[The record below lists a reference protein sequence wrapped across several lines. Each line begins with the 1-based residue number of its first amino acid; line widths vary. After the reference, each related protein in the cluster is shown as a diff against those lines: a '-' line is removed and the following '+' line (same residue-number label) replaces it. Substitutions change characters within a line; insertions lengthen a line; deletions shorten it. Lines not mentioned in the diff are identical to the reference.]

1 MAIEQNPFEM
11 ISQAVSNVVPIT
23 EMEESADA
31 TFEVDPTDGGV
42 IVDFS
47 ENVEME
53 ATGDI
58 IEWYG
63 DLSET
68 LDEDDLGAIAS
79 DVIDN
84 YEADKDS
91 RAEWESMFE
100 RGFDLLGLKLEQG
113 SEPFEGACTAVH
125 PLLIESAVKF
135 QSKASGELFPVGGPV
150 KTQIL
155 GKSTPEKEMQANR
168 VQNFMNYQL
177 TEQMPEYFDEFERML
192 FHLPLIGSAF
202 KKLYYDA
209 SLKRPASEFI
219 PIDQFYVSYYAT
231 NLRNADRYT
240 HVIYRSPVE
249 IARDIRA
256 GVYQDIDLPTPSQ
269 GDMPSFTEKMDT
281 ILGLSPS
288 SDHDPQYILLEQHCY
303 LDIEDD
309 GVSLPYIVTVEQ
321 QSRQVLSIRRNYKQD
336 DPNKE
341 KISHF
346 VHYRFVP
353 GFGFYGLGLIHF
365 LGNLT
370 MSATAAMRS
379 LIDAGQFANLPGG
392 FKAKGVR
399 MVGDNDPIAPGEFK
413 EVEATGIDL
422 SKAIVTLPYKEPSA
436 TLHQMLN
443 FVTVAGQKF
452 ADSTEQVI
460 SDAASYGPVG
470 TTMALLEASS
480 KFFSA
485 IHKRVHKSQKDEFN
499 ILARIDYDYLPREY
513 PYDVP
518 YEDRSIFKKDFDGRI
533 DILPVS
539 DPNIPSNAHRMMMAN
554 MALQMAQQSPP
565 GMFNLEALNR
575 TILNAANMPNIE
587 EILPPKI
594 EPQKMDPVSDIM
606 AATKGIPIAAFP
618 GQNHDAHI
626 QTKMAYLQDPMNGS
640 NPIMQ
645 RIRPIL
651 EANIQEHSV
660 LKYQEQMNG
669 ISKEIMKG
677 MPEQAGNPAA
687 IEMALAQAAQQVMNA
702 NQAMGQAQS
711 PEQQLVAL
719 EQAKVELEKQKIQS
733 NAQAQAAEM
742 ELKNKKFELEENSQI
757 INMMESSSQDN
768 FKNKKDDLDRK
779 LKIDLKSMDVAT
791 QTELKEIEENY
802 KKEIKKM
809 ELMVKSMIEEE
820 KKDRDD
826 LDRKLKIDL
835 KSMDV
840 VTQTELKEHEIDHQ
854 REMKEMELMIKD
866 MIEERRLDFEVQKEV
881 SRVVNEKIKNNF
893 EDAKQQDL
901 NLMIQ
906 IAIDQVEENEN
917 DEEG

>member
-1 MAIEQNPFEM
+1 MATERNPYDLMPEEN
-11 ISQAVSNVVPIT
+11 SNVIPMEVP
-23 EMEESADA
+23 EQESEA
-31 TFEVDPTDGGV
+31 TFEVDPTDGGI

-47 ENVEME
+47 EASEME
-53 ATGDI
+53 ASEDI
-58 IEWYG
+58 AEWFG

-68 LDEDDLGAIAS
+68 LDEDDLVEIS
-79 DVIDN
+79 NNVLDN
-84 YEADKDS
+84 FEADKDS

-113 SEPFEGACTAVH
+113 TEPFEGACTAVH

-135 QSKASGELFPVGGPV
+135 QSKASGELFPSSGPV
-150 KTQIL
+150 KAQIL
-155 GKSTPEKEMQANR
+155 GKSTPEKELQANR
-168 VQNFMNYQL
+168 VQSFMNFQL

-209 SLKRPASEFI
+209 TTKRPHSEFI
-219 PIDQFYVSYYAT
+219 SIDQFYVSYYAT
-231 NLRNADRYT
+231 DLANADRYT

-249 IARDIRA
+249 LAKDIRA
-256 GVYQDIDLPTPSQ
+256 GVYQDIDLPTPSSNNIT
-269 GDMPSFTEKMDT
+269 PFTEKMDT

-288 SDHDPQYILLEQHCY
+288 SDNDPQYVLLEQHCY
-303 LDIEDD
+303 LNIEDED
-309 GVSLPYIVTVEQ
+309 EACPYIVTIEQ
-321 QSRQVLSIRRNYKQD
+321 QSKQVLSIRRNYKQD
-336 DPNKE
+336 DLNKE
-341 KISHF
+341 KINHF

-399 MVGDNDPIAPGEFK
+399 MVGDNDPISPGEFK

-422 SKAIVTLPYKEPSA
+422 SKAIVPLPYKEPSS
-436 TLHQMLN
+436 TLFQMLN
-443 FVTVAGQKF
+443 FVTAAGQKF

-485 IHKRVHKSQKDEFN
+485 IHKRLHKSQKDEFR
-499 ILARIDYDYLPREY
+499 ILARIDYDYLPNEY

-518 YEDRSIFKKDFDGRI
+518 YEDRSIFKNDFDGRI
-533 DILPVS
+533 DIIPVS

-575 TILNAANMPNIE
+575 TILNAANMPNVE

-594 EPQKMDPVSDIM
+594 KPKPMDPVSDIM
-606 AATKGIPIAAFP
+606 AATKGIPIAAFA

-626 QTKMAYLQDPMNGS
+626 QVKTAYIQDPSNGA

-645 RIRPIL
+645 RIQPIL
-651 EANIQEHSV
+651 QANMQEHSV
-660 LKYQEQMNG
+660 MKYQEQMNG
-669 ISKEIMKG
+669 LTKEMMNTVPQEG
-677 MPEQAGNPAA
+677 QTPVA
-687 IEMALAQAAQQVMNA
+687 IEMAMAQAAQQITNA
-702 NQAMGQAQS
+702 NQAMGMAQS

-719 EQAKVELEKQKIQS
+719 EQEKVKLQQQKLQS
-733 NAQAQAAEM
+733 DTATNAAEL
-742 ELKNKKFELEENSQI
+742 ELKNKKLELEENEQI
-757 INMMESSSQDN
+757 LGMIKTNATDNLKREKATSDRES
-768 FKNKKDDLDRK
+768 KEK
-779 LKIDLKSMDVAT
+779 LKEMEVISKASL
-791 QTELKEIEENY
+791 EEFKLN
-802 KKEIKKM
+802 K
-809 ELMVKSMIEEE
+809 EEE
-820 KKDRDD
+820 KEVMR
-826 LDRKLKIDL
+826 
-835 KSMDV
+835 S
-840 VTQTELKEHEIDHQ
+840 
-854 REMKEMELMIKD
+854 MKEILLTNMKENNQ
-866 MIEERRLDFEVQKEV
+866 LDLNGLDALVKMAQAQQKE
-881 SRVVNEKIKNNF
+881 R
-893 EDAKQQDL
+893 Q
-901 NLMIQ
+901 
-906 IAIDQVEENEN
+906 N
-917 DEEG
+917 DG

>member
-1 MAIEQNPFEM
+1 MATERNPFESM
-11 ISQAVSNVVPIT
+11 PQEVSNVIPMT
-23 EMEESADA
+23 EMEETENA
-31 TFEVDPTDGGV
+31 TFEVDPVDGGV
-42 IVDFS
+42 TVDFS
-47 ENVEME
+47 ESVEME
-53 ATGDI
+53 ASEDI
-58 IEWYG
+58 SEWYG
-63 DLSET
+63 DISES
-68 LDEDDLGAIAS
+68 LEDDDLASIAS

-84 YEADKDS
+84 FEADKES

-113 SEPFEGACTAVH
+113 SEPFDGACTAVH

-135 QSKASGELFPVGGPV
+135 QSKASGELFPSRGPV
-150 KTQIL
+150 KAQIF
-155 GKSTPEKEMQANR
+155 GKSTPDKELQANR

-192 FHLPLIGSAF
+192 FHLPLIGSSF
-202 KKLYYDA
+202 KKMYYDA
-209 SLKRPASEFI
+209 TIKRPKSEFI

-231 NLRNADRYT
+231 DLYNADRYT

-249 IARDIRA
+249 LARDIRV
-256 GVYQDIDLPTPSQ
+256 GVYQDVDLPTPSV
-269 GDMPSFTEKMDT
+269 GTMTAFSEKMDT
-281 ILGLSPS
+281 IIGLSPS
-288 SDHDPQYILLEQHCY
+288 SDNDPQYVLLEQHCY
-303 LDIEDD
+303 LNLDEEDEA
-309 GVSLPYIVTVEQ
+309 LPYIVTVEQ

-399 MVGDNDPIAPGEFK
+399 MVGDNDPISPGEFK

-422 SKAIVTLPYKEPSA
+422 SKAIVPLPYKEPSS
-436 TLHQMLN
+436 TLFQMLN
-443 FVTVAGQKF
+443 FVAAAGQKF

-480 KFFSA
+480 KFFTA
-485 IHKRVHKSQKDEFN
+485 IHKRLHKSQKDEFR
-499 ILARIDYDYLPREY
+499 ILARIDYDYLPSEY

-518 YEDRSIFKKDFDGRI
+518 YEDRSIFKNDFDGRI
-533 DILPVS
+533 DIVPVS

-575 TILNAANMPNIE
+575 TILNAANMPNVE

-594 EPQKMDPVSDIM
+594 QPKPMDPVSDIM
-606 AATKGIPIAAFP
+606 AATKGVPIAAFP

-626 QTKMAYLQDPMNGS
+626 QVKMAYLQDPMNGA
-640 NPIMQ
+640 NPIME

-651 EANIQEHSV
+651 EANIQEHSIM
-660 LKYQEQMNG
+660 KYQEQMSG
-669 ISKEIMKG
+669 IT
-677 MPEQAGNPAA
+677 EQSLQKVPQQANNPAVV
-687 IEMALAQAAQQVMNA
+687 EMAMAEAAQQIMNA

-719 EQAKVELEKQKIQS
+719 EQAKVELEKQKLQS
-733 NAQAQAAEM
+733 DTATNAAEL
-742 ELKNKKFELEENSQI
+742 ELKNKKLELEENEQI
-757 INMMESSSQDN
+757 IGMLKSGATDN
-768 FKNKKDDLDRK
+768 FKREKAEADRDSKERIKGLELLTKSAMESMKVKKEDEREVTRIMKDMLVANMKENQELDTK
-779 LKIDLKSMDVAT
+779 GLDALVKMAIS
-791 QTELKEIEENY
+791 QQKEI
-802 KKEIKKM
+802 
-809 ELMVKSMIEEE
+809 S
-820 KKDRDD
+820 
-826 LDRKLKIDL
+826 
-835 KSMDV
+835 
-840 VTQTELKEHEIDHQ
+840 
-854 REMKEMELMIKD
+854 
-866 MIEERRLDFEVQKEV
+866 
-881 SRVVNEKIKNNF
+881 
-893 EDAKQQDL
+893 
-901 NLMIQ
+901 
-906 IAIDQVEENEN
+906 N
-917 DEEG
+917 DEEN